1 MKQRWS
7 SKALSDLDS
16 IRDYTRKEWGA
27 AQAAKYIRSIRAIV
41 GNAASAPMLAAPI
54 GNHRPEYRKVT
65 AGTHIVFFRINGEAI
80 EIVRILHGAMDIEP
94 KLD

>member
-7 SKALSDLDS
+7 SKALSDLDA

-27 AQAAKYIRSIRAIV
+27 AQAARYVRSIRV
-41 GNAASAPMLAAPI
+41 VVSNAASAPMLAAPI
-54 GNHRPEYRKVT
+54 GDHRPGYRKVT
-65 AGTHIVFFRINGEAI
+65 VGAHIVFFQFNGEAI